1 MAKKY
6 SLFECQHCGWQTT
19 KWLGKCAECGSW
31 DSLIELNQIQKDFIK
46 AQNSTIHSTSST
58 LSNDTNSPKIPLPIT
73 QVSSEQNHFFSSYE
87 EELDIVLG
95 GGIVRG
101 GLYLIG
107 GSPGVGKSTLL
118 LKVAGNL
125 AKHSH
130 KVLYISGEESAGQIR
145 LRAQRLDSIHNN
157 LFLLNEINLDS
168 IKFALQTNHQT
179 KMTNNQDNT
188 TNKNLASHKTN
199 NAGFDLCIIDS
210 IQTIYSP
217 NVASAPGSI
226 SQVREITFELMRL
239 AKEQNISIFIIG
251 HITKEGSIA
260 GPRVLEHMVDCVLY
274 FDGDSSRELRLLR
287 GFKNRFGT
295 TSEIGIFEMSANG
308 LRSAKEGARAFFN
321 RKKSV
326 AGSAVSVILEG
337 SRALVIEI
345 QALVSE
351 SYGNP
356 RRQSTG
362 FDGNRLNMLLALL
375 ERKLEIPL
383 NRYDVFVNVVGGIKI
398 NETSADLCVVAAII
412 SSFRNRPLGIESA
425 FIGEVS
431 LTGDVREVDNLELR
445 LKEMQS
451 YGLKKAIVPK
461 IPNFQTNIKCFALS
475 EVSEVLDRM

>member
-1 MAKKY
+1 MAKKS

-19 KWLGKCAECGSW
+19 KWLGKCGECGSW
-31 DSLIELNQIQKDFIK
+31 DSLIELNQAQKEFIK
-46 AQNSTIHSTSST
+46 AQNSTISTSG
-58 LSNDTNSPKIPLPIT
+58 LNSAKTPLPIT
-73 QVSSEQNHFFSSYE
+73 QISSEQNHFFSSFE

-101 GLYLIG
+101 GLYLVG

-125 AKHSH
+125 AKNARN
-130 KVLYISGEESAGQIR
+130 VLYVSGEESAGQIR
-145 LRAQRLDSIHNN
+145 LRAQRLGAIHNQ

-168 IKFALQTNHQT
+168 IKFALQNGAKQVEA
-179 KMTNNQDNT
+179 
-188 TNKNLASHKTN
+188 KNLNDENPKNEKNQKHTKDS
-199 NAGFDLCIIDS
+199 AGFDLCIIDS

-239 AKEQNISIFIIG
+239 AKENNISIFIIG

-274 FDGDSSRELRLLR
+274 FEGDSSKELRLLR

-295 TSEIGIFEMSANG
+295 TSEIGIFEMSADG
-308 LRSAKEGARAFFN
+308 LKSAKDASRAFFT

-362 FDGNRLNMLLALL
+362 FDSNRLNMLLALL

-398 NETSADLCVVAAII
+398 SETSADLCVVAAII

-431 LTGDVREVDNLELR
+431 LTGDVREVGNLEVR

-461 IPNFQTNIKCFALS
+461 IPSFQTAIKCFAVS
-475 EVSEVLDRM
+475 EVSEVLERM